1 MFHSW
6 ATIAVFYNDFFPD
19 CNGTLLGNGFCN
31 DAMNNFE
38 CNYDNGDC
46 CHATELIGN
55 GQCDDE
61 TNTIHCNY
69 DGGDCC
75 LTLGASYV
83 FVDGSCYYVEET
95 LFNILGAKINCENIL
110 GRLFEPRDAFTNHRV
125 MANIKENIPSNGG
138 LIGN

>member
-1 MFHSW
+1 
-6 ATIAVFYNDFFPD
+6 
-19 CNGTLLGNGFCN
+19 
-31 DAMNNFE
+31 MNNFE

-75 LTLGASYV
+75 LTLGASYA

-95 LFNILGAKINCENIL
+95 LLNILGAKINCENIL

-125 MANIKENIPSNGG
+125 MANIKENIPFNGG
-138 LIGN
+138 LIGNYINLEKQQYIQCQRPISKKRFTVHITVHE

>member
-1 MFHSW
+1 
-6 ATIAVFYNDFFPD
+6 
-19 CNGTLLGNGFCN
+19 
-31 DAMNNFE
+31 MNNFE

-46 CHATELIGN
+46 CHAMELIGN

-75 LTLGASYV
+75 LTLGASYA

-125 MANIKENIPSNGG
+125 MANIKENIPFNGG